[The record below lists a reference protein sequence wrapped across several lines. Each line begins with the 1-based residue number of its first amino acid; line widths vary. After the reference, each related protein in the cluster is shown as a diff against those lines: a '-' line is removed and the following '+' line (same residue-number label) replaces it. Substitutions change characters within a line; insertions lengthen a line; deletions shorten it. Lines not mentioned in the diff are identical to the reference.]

1 MNKGKQQIVK
11 RVSMDDEEDGKVRIG
26 DDMQAMAEGMEEPEA
41 MLVTLPNDPA
51 EQERVERA
59 INSQGPGQIIRADD
73 LKFRILVA
81 NKPLLTRAQVFLLEY
96 SHSGRGARCPECAQI
111 IGHGDKCKL
120 NKLIV
125 EI

>member
-11 RVSMDDEEDGKVRIG
+11 RVSMDEPE
-26 DDMQAMAEGMEEPEA
+26 DDMETMAEGVEEPEPQTI
-41 MLVTLPNDPA
+41 TLTPLA
-51 EQERVERA
+51 SGEH
-59 INSQGPGQIIRADD
+59 
-73 LKFRILVA
+73 
-81 NKPLLTRAQVFLLEY
+81 KPLLSRAQVFLLEY

-125 EI
+125 EIEAVTK